1 MALKQTAMK
10 HLTTTLLFLF
20 ILAFAA
26 KAQNTYDC
34 EITLLENDEKTA
46 LFSVSVDVDK
56 KASVEKCACE
66 ALLTT
71 LLTQGVSGIHN
82 GQPVSSKELKY
93 WRNENNLFKQEAN
106 FLKYTTYQ
114 LEYEPIINSSGKLH
128 GNVYVKLNLESFL
141 RYLEKYGV
149 LAK

>member
-1 MALKQTAMK
+1 MR
-10 HLTTTLLFLF
+10 HLTTTLFLL
-20 ILAFAA
+20 LAMTFVA

-34 EITLLENDEKTA
+34 EIALLENDGKAA
-46 LFSVSVDVDK
+46 LFSVTVDVDK

-71 LLTQGVSGIHN
+71 LLTQGVSGVQN

-93 WRNENNLFKQEAN
+93 WRNENNLFKQEN
-106 FLKYTTYQ
+106 NYLKYTTYQ
-114 LEYEPIINSSGKLH
+114 IEYEPIATTSGKLH
-128 GNVYVKLNLESFL
+128 GSVYVKLNLETFL

>member
-1 MALKQTAMK
+1 MK
-10 HLTTTLLFLF
+10 HIATFLLL
-20 ILAFAA
+20 LVAFVA

-34 EITLLENDEKTA
+34 EIALLGNDEKTA
-46 LFSVSVDVDK
+46 LFSVAVDVDK

-71 LLTQGVSGIHN
+71 LLTQGIDDVHN
-82 GQPVSSKELKY
+82 GRPLSSKELKY

-114 LEYEPIINSSGKLH
+114 LEDEPIVNSIGKLH
-128 GNVYVKLNLESFL
+128 GNVYVKLNLESLL

>member
-1 MALKQTAMK
+1 MKRLLYTLFFLMALT
-10 HLTTTLLFLF
+10 FV
-20 ILAFAA
+20 A

-34 EITLLENDEKTA
+34 EIALLENDEKTA
-46 LFSVSVDVDK
+46 LFSVAVDVDK

-71 LLTQGVSGIHN
+71 LLTKGVYGIRN
-82 GQPVSSKELKY
+82 GQPVSGKEIKY

-106 FLKYTTYQ
+106 FLKYTSYQ
-114 LEYEPIINSSGKLH
+114 LEYEPIVNSSGKLH